1 MKLSRRLQT
10 VADLLPG
17 EFLWRMSVPTEREL
31 SYYLLEQGKV
41 TRAILS
47 DSSRH
52 SLESSKTSFGGTC
65 YEQCVEFRHGSLV
78 WKYIGQAMRIMPS
91 WPAWED
97 EPS

>member
-10 VADLLPG
+10 VADLLPRG
-17 EFLWRMSVPTEREL
+17 ISLADVGADRGEL

-52 SLESSKTSFGGTC
+52 SLERAKHLFGGTC
-65 YEQCVEFRHGSLV
+65 YE
-78 WKYIGQAMRIMPS
+78 
-91 WPAWED
+91 
-97 EPS
+97 

>member
-10 VADLLPG
+10 VADLLPRG
-17 EFLWRMSVPTEREL
+17 ISLADVGADRGEL

-52 SLESSKTSFGGTC
+52 SLE
-65 YEQCVEFRHGSLV
+65 R
-78 WKYIGQAMRIMPS
+78 A
-91 WPAWED
+91 
-97 EPS
+97 